1 MKTRS
6 SKLRTSLLIAA
17 GMLTVTIAPSFAQSV
32 VKPSPYAYE
41 ENEIV
46 VVPYGI
52 QRYETGR
59 RAPNGIGREEVLQMS
74 RVVATEDL
82 NLRYDPDVAVLNQRI
97 EYTARE
103 ICRTL
108 DRAAWNDSV
117 TSDRECVRDAIRA
130 AEPQVE
136 AAVLRARTYASLK

>member
-1 MKTRS
+1 MKTR
-6 SKLRTSLLIAA
+6 TSLFLAA
-17 GMLTVTIAPSFAQSV
+17 TLLAGAAIAPSFAQSV
-32 VKPSPYAYE
+32 VKPDPYAYE

-59 RAPNGIGREEVLQMS
+59 NAPGSIAREQVLQLS
-74 RVVATEDL
+74 RVISTDGL
-82 NLRYDPDVAVLNQRI
+82 DLRYDPDVAALNQRV

-103 ICRTL
+103 ICNEL
-108 DRAAWNDSV
+108 DRASAGQST
-117 TSDRECVRDAIRA
+117 TSDRECVRDAVRA

-136 AAVLRARTYASLK
+136 AAVVRARTYASLK